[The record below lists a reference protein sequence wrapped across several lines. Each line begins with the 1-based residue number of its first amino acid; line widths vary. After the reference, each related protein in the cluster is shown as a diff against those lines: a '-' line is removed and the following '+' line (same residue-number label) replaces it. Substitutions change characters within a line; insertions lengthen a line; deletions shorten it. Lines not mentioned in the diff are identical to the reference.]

1 MRTQKSKWTSPSGFS
16 RLCREYIDFSALDS
30 NWSSVDPG
38 ELAKPLASGR
48 RLRWSLTSPVF
59 LPKFHSKM
67 NQSNDLVA
75 QTGNSTNKLSS
86 ADARTGHVQILIWF
100 TCATTEMEKS
110 VMKKLSTFHPE
121 ILVDSAPQL
130 AKPPASESEE
140 TALVPHRILPKFLSK
155 MHSTCKLVY
164 FR

>member
-1 MRTQKSKWTSPSGFS
+1 VASVGDVV
-16 RLCREYIDFSALDS
+16 DFSALDS

-121 ILVDSAPQL
+121 ILVDSARQL